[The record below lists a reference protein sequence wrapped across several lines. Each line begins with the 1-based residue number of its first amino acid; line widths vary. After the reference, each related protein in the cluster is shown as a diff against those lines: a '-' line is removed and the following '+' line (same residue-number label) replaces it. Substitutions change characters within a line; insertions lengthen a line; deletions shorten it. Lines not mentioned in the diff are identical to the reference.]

1 MYSLA
6 SLNGTYGYYRFGT
19 NHSSTPTSDVASV
32 GYITFDGKG
41 RASLSEQTSTQP
53 TGSSSPFDPAVPGF
67 PAPTLLSYTVT
78 LNGTF
83 AVMDADSVLSNGV
96 IVDGGNELY
105 SMSMMAARA
114 VIVVGKRMP
123 EFSLAHLE
131 FDPNNPPKP

>member
-6 SLNGTYGYYRFGT
+6 SLNGTYGFYRFGT
-19 NHSSTPTSDVASV
+19 NHSSKPTSDVASV

-41 RASLSEQTSTQP
+41 GASGSQQTSTQP

-67 PAPTLLSYTVT
+67 PAPIPYSYTVSS
-78 LNGTF
+78 NGTY
-83 AVMDADSVLSNGV
+83 AVMAAGNVLSNGV

-105 SMSMMAARA
+105 SMSMVADRA
-114 VIVVGKRMP
+114 VIVVAKRMP

-131 FDPNNPPKP
+131 LDPSSPLKP